1 MSQLEVYVGA
11 ASVEGVRT
19 VIYAV
24 SKAAP
29 AGTTVIMAPILA
41 DAALAAAAVFIGAY
55 IIGELAAALQK
66 AGLVKVRPIFQL
78 HIAPVFKLSIYR
90 LTEIC

>member
-1 MSQLEVYVGA
+1 VSQLEVYVGA
-11 ASVEGVRT
+11 ASVEGVRA

-41 DAALAAAAVFIGAY
+41 DAALAAAAVFISAY

-66 AGLVKVRPIFQL
+66 AGLVKVRPTFQL
-78 HIAPVFKLSIYR
+78 DIAPVFKLIIHR
-90 LTEIC
+90 LSKIC